1 MKPLGTTYRK
11 NGFHYEIIRRE
22 GLIAIAQQRLAPG
35 RGCLAFE
42 VIKIR
47 ECPEA
52 NFAGTIVPAHE
63 SAPGNEEWGNRGWT
77 FPTIERAT
85 AKFEAL
91 VAADIAKFDAS
102 LAEP

>member
-1 MKPLGTTYRK
+1 MKPIGTTYRK
-11 NGFHYEIIRRE
+11 NGFHYDIIRRE

-91 VAADIAKFDAS
+91 VAADISKFDAS

>member
-1 MKPLGTTYRK
+1 MRPLGTTYRK
-11 NGFHYEIIRRE
+11 NSFHYEIVRRE
-22 GLIAIAQQRLAPG
+22 GLIAIAMQRLSPG
-35 RGCLAFE
+35 RGCLAYE

-77 FPTIERAT
+77 FPTLERAT

-91 VAADIAKFDAS
+91 IK
-102 LAEP
+102 AEL

>member
-11 NGFHYEIIRRE
+11 NGFHYDIIRRE

-85 AKFEAL
+85 PKFEAL
-91 VAADIAKFDAS
+91 VAQELTKANTTAKES
-102 LAEP
+102 